1 MAKFFFRSV
10 AWVALLFGLVT
21 ALFFVLAPPMMDK
34 AMNAV
39 VPHEPYDVSE
49 AAAALHATI
58 PVADLHS
65 DTMLW
70 NRNINKWNKRGH
82 VDLPRM
88 REGGMFFQ
96 VFTAV
101 TKSPAGQNYEQN
113 DSDASD
119 NITTLAVAQRWPM
132 ATWTSLEERAIY
144 QAQKLHR
151 FADGDDEFLVALTSQ
166 DLNDAYLRWQA
177 RGGLAQSLADSGD
190 EVDPIALSLIDE
202 LNALPTRPSIV
213 VGVLGIEGLH
223 ALEGDIEA
231 IDRLFAEGYRLM
243 GLQHFFDNKL
253 GGSLHGT
260 SGDGLS
266 AFGRAAVERMD
277 QLGIVI
283 DVAHASPQ
291 TVRDTL
297 ALSRRPVVVSHTGF
311 NGHCES
317 PRNISDALMAE
328 VAAGGG
334 LIGVGFWEDVTCDAT
349 PAGIADAIVYGVEN
363 FGADH
368 IALGS
373 DFDGTV
379 TTTFDSSEL
388 VAITDALLDA
398 GLTDQEVRKVM
409 GENVLTFF
417 LAHLPSN

>member
-1 MAKFFFRSV
+1 MARFLFRFV
-10 AWVALLFGLVT
+10 AWVALLLGIVT

-34 AMNAV
+34 AMNPV
-39 VPHEPYDVSE
+39 VPHEPYDISEE
-49 AAAALHATI
+49 AAKLHATI

-70 NRNINKWNKRGH
+70 NRNIHKRNSRGH

-88 REGGMFFQ
+88 REGGVFLQ

-101 TKSPAGQNYEQN
+101 TKSPAGQNYEEN
-113 DSDASD
+113 ETDASD
-119 NITTLAVAQRWPM
+119 NITTLALAQRWPM
-132 ATWTSLEERAIY
+132 ATWTSLEKRAAY

-151 FADGDDEFLVALTSQ
+151 FAEQDDEFLVALTRR

-177 RGGLAQSLADSGD
+177 RSGLAQSLD
-190 EVDPIALSLIDE
+190 ESDGELDAISLSLIEE
-202 LNALPTRPSIV
+202 LDALPTRPSIV
-213 VGVLGIEGLH
+213 VGIMGAEGMH
-223 ALEGDIEA
+223 ALDGDIKA
-231 IDRLFAEGYRLM
+231 IDRLYDEGYRLM

-260 SGDGLS
+260 SGEGLS
-266 AFGRAAVERMD
+266 AFGRAAVKRMNE
-277 QLGIVI
+277 LEIVI
-283 DVAHASPQ
+283 DVAHSSPQ

-297 ALSRRPVVVSHTGF
+297 ALSTRPVVVSHTGF

-317 PRNISDALMAE
+317 PRNISDELMAQ

-334 LIGVGFWEDVTCDAT
+334 LIGVGFWEDVTCDPS
-349 PAGIADAIVYGVEN
+349 PAGIADAILYGVEN
-363 FGADH
+363 FGVDH

-379 TTTFDSSEL
+379 TTMFDSSEL
-388 VAITDALLDA
+388 AAITDALLDA
-398 GLTDQEVRKVM
+398 GLSDDEIRKVL
-409 GENVLTFF
+409 GENTVAFF
-417 LAHLPSN
+417 LANLPAN